1 MSQML
6 KSSAAMATATLV
18 SRILG
23 LVREMV
29 YARFMGT
36 GWVASAFLFAF
47 QIPNLFR
54 RLLGEGALTAA
65 FVPIFKAK
73 EKEEGERAMWEA
85 GNAVISGL
93 ITAAAAI
100 LGFGLLAITLVLQWD
115 GLEVQTALML
125 RLLRWMFPY
134 MLMMCLVA
142 IAVGMLNAR
151 GQFFIPALG
160 TSVLNLVMI
169 ASVIWLAPHL
179 GGRLD
184 EQVYA
189 LAFGVLAAGAAQAL
203 FQVPTLLKSGW
214 RFRWV
219 TPWKNPT
226 VVEVVRRMIPTTVG
240 VAAYQLNIVTTQG
253 FAFWI
258 GDSIVASF
266 QYAVRLMELP
276 QGLFGVSLATYLL
289 PTLSGLASDRKHV
302 EFRQTLIQGLSHLV
316 LINTLATV
324 LLVALARPIVR
335 LLFEGGLF
343 QAMATENVAN
353 ALRLLAPGLV
363 AFSGT
368 GILARAFY
376 ALGDTKVPMQ
386 VSVFCLGMNTII
398 SILLMFSLREG
409 GLALANTLTSIANVL
424 LLGYALRRKLPKLD
438 FSALGRESGRVL
450 GIAIPVGIA
459 VFALGW
465 WWESR
470 LGSVSL
476 LSKLGNVAVPAIL
489 GAVIYFWVL
498 RVLKVPACIELMD
511 TVQGRWKGR
520 QSHAANSP
528 GVANKHS
535 DQELGGLTGSD

>member
-85 GNAVISGL
+85 GNAVVSAL
-93 ITAAAAI
+93 LVAAAAI
-100 LGFGLLAITLVLQWD
+100 IGLGILVITVALQWD
-115 GLEVQTALML
+115 GLQDQTALML

-169 ASVIWLAPHL
+169 ASVIWLAPRM
-179 GGRLD
+179 GTRLH

-203 FQVPTLLKSGW
+203 FQVPTLRKNGW

-226 VVEVVRRMIPTTVG
+226 VAEVARRMIPTTVG
-240 VAAYQLNIVTTQG
+240 VAAYQLNIVATQG

-289 PTLSGLASDRKHV
+289 PTLSGLASERKHA

-316 LINTLATV
+316 LINTLASV
-324 LLVALARPIVR
+324 LLIALARPIVR

-343 QAMATENVAN
+343 QAMATENVAF

-386 VSVFCLGMNTII
+386 VSVFCLGLNTVI

-424 LLGYALRRKLPKLD
+424 LLGYALRKKLPKLD
-438 FSALGRESGRVL
+438 FAGLGRESRTVVGTAV
-450 GIAIPVGIA
+450 PVGIG
-459 VFALGW
+459 VFFLGW
-465 WWESR
+465 WWESHV
-470 LGSVSL
+470 GSTQVIT
-476 LSKLGNVAVPAIL
+476 KLGNVAVPALVGSIVYF
-489 GAVIYFWVL
+489 GALWL
-498 RVLKVPACIELMD
+498 QKVPACRELTETLVGRLAGRRAPRGQD
-511 TVQGRWKGR
+511 QGIASGR
-520 QSHAANSP
+520 P
-528 GVANKHS
+528 DVK
-535 DQELGGLTGSD
+535 TGD

>member
-1 MSQML
+1 
-6 KSSAAMATATLV
+6 MATATLV
-18 SRILG
+18 SRVLG

-65 FVPIFKAK
+65 FVPIFKSK

-93 ITAAAAI
+93 LMVAAAI
-100 LGFGLLAITLVLQWD
+100 IGAGLLAITLALQWND
-115 GLEVQTALML
+115 LQEQTALML

-134 MLMMCLVA
+134 LLMMCLVA

-160 TSVLNLVMI
+160 TTVLNLVMI
-169 ASVIWLAPHL
+169 ASVVWLAPRMGAQLH
-179 GGRLD
+179 
-184 EQVYA
+184 EQIYA
-189 LAFGVLAAGAAQAL
+189 LAFGVLAAGVAQAL
-203 FQVPTLLKSGW
+203 FQVPALRRNGW
-214 RFRWV
+214 RFQWV
-219 TPWKNPT
+219 TPWRNPT
-226 VVEVVRRMIPTTVG
+226 VAEVVRRMIPTTLG

-253 FAFWI
+253 FAFLI

-289 PTLSGLASDRKHV
+289 PTLSGLASERKHA
-302 EFRQTLIQGLSHLV
+302 EFRRTLIQGLSHLV
-316 LINTLATV
+316 LINALASV

-343 QAMATENVAN
+343 QSMATENVAF
-353 ALRLLAPGLV
+353 ALRLLAPGLL

-386 VSVFCLGMNTII
+386 ISIFCLALNTVI
-398 SILLMFSLREG
+398 SILLMFSLHEG
-409 GLALANTLTSIANVL
+409 GLALANTVTSIANVC
-424 LLGYALRRKLPKLD
+424 LLGYALRKKLPKLD
-438 FSALGRESGRVL
+438 FRDLGNDSRRIVVAALGVGLGVYGIGLLWETRLGTSTVMGRIGNVTVPAVL
-450 GIAIPVGIA
+450 GAAIYLGI
-459 VFALGW
+459 LW
-465 WWESR
+465 SMR
-470 LGSVSL
+470 
-476 LSKLGNVAVPAIL
+476 
-489 GAVIYFWVL
+489 
-498 RVLKVPACIELMD
+498 VPACVEL
-511 TVQGRWKGR
+511 VEAVAGRWAR
-520 QSHAANSP
+520 RRSAAIVGKSGP
-528 GVANKHS
+528 GKP
-535 DQELGGLTGSD
+535 E

>member
-18 SRILG
+18 SRVLG

-73 EKEEGERAMWEA
+73 EKEEGEKAMWAA

-93 ITAAAAI
+93 LIVSAAI
-100 LGFGLLAITLVLQWD
+100 IGAGLLIITLALQWD
-115 GLEVQTALML
+115 GLQDQTALML

-134 MLMMCLVA
+134 LLMMCLVA

-160 TSVLNLVMI
+160 TAILNLVMI
-169 ASVIWLAPHL
+169 ASVVWLAPRMGTKL
-179 GGRLD
+179 P
-184 EQVYA
+184 EQIYA

-203 FQVPTLLKSGW
+203 FQVPTLLRNGW
-214 RFRWV
+214 RFQWV
-219 TPWKNPT
+219 KPWGNPT
-226 VVEVVRRMIPTTVG
+226 VSEVVRRMIPTTVG

-253 FAFWI
+253 FAFLI

-289 PTLSGLASDRKHV
+289 PTLSGLASEKKHT
-302 EFRQTLIQGLSHLV
+302 EFRRTLIQGLSHLV
-316 LINTLATV
+316 LINALASV

-343 QAMATENVAN
+343 HSMATENVAF

-386 VSVFCLGMNTII
+386 ISVFCLALNTVV

-409 GLALANTLTSIANVL
+409 GLALANTVTSIANVC
-424 LLGYALRRKLPKLD
+424 LLGYALRKKLPKLD
-438 FSALGRESGRVL
+438 FSELGRESRRIALTAIGVGL
-450 GIAIPVGIA
+450 GVYALGLGWETWGGIATVIGR
-459 VFALGW
+459 F
-465 WWESR
+465 
-470 LGSVSL
+470 
-476 LSKLGNVAVPAIL
+476 GNVALPALL
-489 GAVIYFWVL
+489 GTVVYLGVL
-498 RVLKVPACIELMD
+498 WYLRVPACLELVE
-511 TVQGRWKGR
+511 TVGGKLGRRK
-520 QSHAANSP
+520 
-528 GVANKHS
+528 K
-535 DQELGGLTGSD
+535 TGPRSESESKEPPTVEK